1 MEPVKAVSVNRFVF
15 KCVSATHTYSHTN
28 FLSTFCCAL
37 NLACASKVEFLVDDK
52 DHLIIWEHK
61 GDECKL
67 YKKNTYYRST
77 NKLRKNDAYRFVYD
91 KLVASGGDVP
101 VDTTR
106 KIMEKIAKGF
116 PNLVYLFRE
125 EGFL

>member
-1 MEPVKAVSVNRFVF
+1 MNVN
-15 KCVSATHTYSHTN
+15 Y
-28 FLSTFCCAL
+28 
-37 NLACASKVEFLVDDK
+37 
-52 DHLIIWEHK
+52 I
-61 GDECKL
+61 
-67 YKKNTYYRST
+67 KNTYYRST

-91 KLVASGGDVP
+91 TLVASGGDVP

-106 KIMEKIAKGF
+106 KIMENIAKGS

>member
-1 MEPVKAVSVNRFVF
+1 MMPTVLY
-15 KCVSATHTYSHTN
+15 TI
-28 FLSTFCCAL
+28 
-37 NLACASKVEFLVDDK
+37 DD
-52 DHLIIWEHK
+52 
-61 GDECKL
+61 
-67 YKKNTYYRST
+67 T
-77 NKLRKNDAYRFVYD
+77 
-91 KLVASGGDVP
+91 LVASGADVP